1 MQLNK
6 IKDKNNKEL
15 LLDPFFNGKPFQVMM
30 EWEKPYMKKLVKNLK
45 PKGDVLEIG
54 FGLGYSASE
63 IQKYNIKSHTI
74 IEPAVI
80 KDLKF
85 WSKKQKHKVNIV
97 KGYWQKELKNLG
109 KFDSIFFDDAPNN
122 VYKDVNNVR
131 IYKFIY
137 ELLNNHVNKNARLTW
152 FCVEPIHFLCHPSL
166 SWDINV
172 CKINVP
178 KNCNYNDAASR
189 KKLHMPLVTFK
200 YGTTIALNQKALNNQ
215 FKLERIN

>member
-15 LLDPFFNGKPFQVMM
+15 LLDSSFDGKPFQVMM
-30 EWEKPYMKKLVKNLK
+30 EWEKPYMKKLVENLK
-45 PKGDVLEIG
+45 PKGNVLEIG
-54 FGLGYSASE
+54 FGLGYSSSE

-80 KDLKF
+80 EDLKS

-109 KFDSIFFDDAPNN
+109 KFDSIFFDDAPND

-137 ELLNNHVNKNARLTW
+137 
-152 FCVEPIHFLCHPSL
+152 
-166 SWDINV
+166 
-172 CKINVP
+172 
-178 KNCNYNDAASR
+178 
-189 KKLHMPLVTFK
+189 
-200 YGTTIALNQKALNNQ
+200 
-215 FKLERIN
+215 

>member
-15 LLDPFFNGKPFQVMM
+15 LLDSSFDGKPFQVMM
-30 EWEKPYMKKLVKNLK
+30 EWENPYMKKLVENLK
-45 PKGDVLEIG
+45 PKGNVLEIG
-54 FGLGYSASE
+54 FGLGYSSSE

-80 KDLKF
+80 EDLKS

-109 KFDSIFFDDAPNN
+109 KFDSIFFDDAPND

-152 FCVEPIHFLCHPSL
+152 FCAEPIYFLCHPSI
-166 SWDINV
+166 SWNLNM
-172 CKINVP
+172 CKIKVP
-178 KNCNYNDAASR
+178 KDCDYNNIAGKD
-189 KKLHMPLVTFK
+189 KLYMPLITFQ
-200 YGTTIALNQKALNNQ
+200 YGTTKALNQIALNNQ